1 MSRTATRQQ
10 GALTVRDL
18 EFGYGAAP
26 TVSGISLDVAQGERV
41 AIIGGNGAGKSTV
54 LKLVAGIERPWSGS
68 VQLDGRPL
76 PGEAHAVAMS
86 GLRMTPQGHPVFNS
100 LTIHEHLQLAADL
113 RSTGARTVI
122 SPDEAY
128 RLFPRL
134 AERSRAMASSLSGGE
149 RAFLGLAQVLVAG
162 CSIMLL
168 DEPSA
173 GLAPAAMKEL
183 FALLYRIGTET
194 GVTMLIVE
202 QNAAAAMEICD
213 RLYVMSEGRILL
225 SGTPAE
231 LSARDDVVAAYLSF

>member
-1 MSRTATRQQ
+1 MLSVT
-10 GALTVRDL
+10 DI

-26 TVSGISLDVAQGERV
+26 TVSGISLAVAEGERV

-54 LKLVAGIERPWSGS
+54 LKLIAGLETPWSGRIS
-68 VQLDGRPL
+68 LDDRAL
-76 PGEAHAVAMS
+76 PREAHAVAMS

-100 LTIHEHLQLAADL
+100 LTIDEHLQLALDL
-113 RSTGARTVI
+113 RSQGARTQV

-128 RLFPRL
+128 RMFPRL
-134 AERSRAMASSLSGGE
+134 AERKAAMASSLSGGE

-162 CSIMLL
+162 CSIILL

-194 GVTMLIVE
+194 RVTMLIVE

-213 RLYVMSEGRILL
+213 RIYVMSEGRILL